1 MASLED
7 GINAAGQINPSLSPA
22 SFGQCFITVEEQTR
36 AEKPAPGEA
45 TEHAPFVIRLLQ

>member
-36 AEKPAPGEA
+36 AEKPASGEA
-45 TEHAPFVIRLLQ
+45 AEHAPFVIRLLQ